1 MNPFKHGQI
10 VTGQDFCGR
19 HQEIQ
24 MLGERMITGQN
35 VVLYGERRC
44 GKSSLIAETVRMQKN
59 RKAVFIDF
67 LNVRSI
73 DDVCKRIAAG
83 IMKLEKAETAF
94 RRLGKALASLRPRL
108 TIDPMTGSPSLGF
121 ETTNNAN
128 INTITDALSLFEQ
141 LAQEHR
147 LVIVFDEFQG
157 ILGIPECDQILAVMR
172 SEIQRQGKLCY
183 IFAGSVRHEMYAI
196 FSDPDSPFFKSA
208 TIMNISVLE
217 RHAFTKFLNAR
228 FASGKRKLKE
238 DSLDLVFT
246 SVADVPGDVQ
256 HLCEAIWDCTNEGEI
271 ITQENVLDA
280 IERIL
285 NQYAEHF
292 QTTLTGLTAFQIR
305 CLTTIAWIGGAHI
318 TSNAFLRYGGFTNAS
333 SVTNAVHRLCKLG
346 ILSEHRTEYRFNNP
360 FLAAWLRKNVL

>member
-19 HQEIQ
+19 QQEVQI
-24 MLGERMITGQN
+24 LGERIATGQN

-44 GKSSLIAETVRMQKN
+44 GKSSLIAETVRTQKN
-59 RKAVFIDF
+59 RKAIFVDF

-83 IMKLEKAETAF
+83 IMKLEKVETAF
-94 RRLGKALASLRPRL
+94 RKLGKALASLRPKL

-121 ETTNNAN
+121 ETSTNVD
-128 INTITDALSLFEQ
+128 IHTITGALSLLEQ
-141 LAQEHR
+141 LSQEHQ
-147 LVIVFDEFQG
+147 LVVVFDEFQG
-157 ILGIPECDQILAVMR
+157 ILGIPERDQILAIMR

-183 IFAGSVRHEMYAI
+183 IFAGSVRHDMYYI

-217 RHAFTKFLNAR
+217 RKDFARFLKLR
-228 FASGKRKLKE
+228 FASGKRKLTQ
-238 DSLDLVFT
+238 DTLDLVFS

-256 HLCEAIWDCTNEGEI
+256 HLCEAIWDCTNEGQI
-271 ITQENVLDA
+271 ITQDNVRDA
-280 IERIL
+280 ITRIL
-285 NQYAEHF
+285 HQYAEQF

-305 CLTTIAWIGGAHI
+305 CLVTIAWIGGSHI
-318 TSNAFLRYGGFTNAS
+318 TSNDFLRHGGFTNAS